1 MLPFRIAAPWACIL
15 TSSIHSAPFTR
26 ATRAHLPRLRLLLQQ
41 RQPQRRCLASQPPP
55 SAGTTAGKASGPE
68 LQKQARAAAQNPKQY
83 EIPERLII
91 YHAGTGRTTFL
102 AMLKLTSLFVGA
114 FFCLVAV
121 PGYVKA
127 DKPWG
132 ETAGVALCGIL
143 PFAFVAYTTAP
154 FVTHIHVHLPPAA
167 RPSRAT
173 LARFVAAMPAS
184 TRLTLTT
191 MSAIAKP
198 RYSDVRVGD
207 LLRPGV
213 SRPSFA
219 SPSPPPPPSS
229 SSATA
234 ARTQQQQQQQQQ
246 HSTTRRR
253 TPSTRFGIVNYV
265 RDAAEE
271 NAARKWYELRAV
283 DAFYVQESTTAANG
297 GGSGSAASAAGP
309 RRKPGAA
316 ASGRR
321 GRAVV
326 ETWIWDAVRDKIA
339 KRAAKEV

>member
-1 MLPFRIAAPWACIL
+1 
-15 TSSIHSAPFTR
+15 
-26 ATRAHLPRLRLLLQQ
+26 
-41 RQPQRRCLASQPPP
+41 
-55 SAGTTAGKASGPE
+55 
-68 LQKQARAAAQNPKQY
+68 
-83 EIPERLII
+83 
-91 YHAGTGRTTFL
+91 
-102 AMLKLTSLFVGA
+102 
-114 FFCLVAV
+114 
-121 PGYVKA
+121 
-127 DKPWG
+127 
-132 ETAGVALCGIL
+132 
-143 PFAFVAYTTAP
+143 
-154 FVTHIHVHLPPAA
+154 
-167 RPSRAT
+167 
-173 LARFVAAMPAS
+173 MPAS

-207 LLRPGV
+207 LMRPGV
-213 SRPSFA
+213 SRP
-219 SPSPPPPPSS
+219 PSS
-229 SSATA
+229 SPSSPSTSSPSSAA
-234 ARTQQQQQQQQQ
+234 ERQQQQQ
-246 HSTTRRR
+246 HGTSRRR

-283 DAFYVQESTTAANG
+283 DAFYVQESTTAATG
-297 GGSGSAASAAGP
+297 GGSGSAAGAAGP